1 MKVCFRHYKKNLLSV
16 GFTFKDI
23 FLDNLGGPGLAERPM
38 RAELRFPEEAQILPV
53 CDCFGVRLFRSVPR
67 LASCPSRWPILP
79 ISDLFHLLPQLC
91 KQSPLN
97 KSVKINLPP
106 VLLLWSNPD
115 SMNLAKMM
123 FTKCQQ

>member
-53 CDCFGVRLFRSVPR
+53 CDCFGVRLFQCAIVSVCDCFG
-67 LASCPSRWPILP
+67 LCPDLHPVLP
-79 ISDLFHLLPQLC
+79 DGLSYQFQTCFICSHNCVNNLL
-91 KQSPLN
+91 S
-97 KSVKINLPP
+97 INL
-106 VLLLWSNPD
+106 
-115 SMNLAKMM
+115 
-123 FTKCQQ
+123 